1 MNNAPEP
8 QSTPPLKPRRT
19 GWRLWVIALVVV
31 VAALLGMWRTALYRL
46 ESGVLRVLGP
56 DADLQDVSL
65 AWPGVVV
72 IKQLNLKS
80 PEGWPAKET
89 LRAERVKIV
98 PTLRSLFSDRMIVR
112 RVKIDGGYLSVLRDK
127 QSQLKLVPSI
137 FDPAYR
143 REPPKPYSERLHVT
157 IEDVDLADSTIDFY
171 DASVEEGKLVNLQLV
186 DVAAELRGL
195 RMPERDAHTKV
206 DIKGL
211 VKGEKNDD
219 GERLDGPFTVKG
231 QVQVATRESEL
242 AIKLD
247 GVDMRLLEPYLL
259 RRSETGVKRGKLSME
274 LTSTVKDRH
283 LDAPGTLVLE
293 DLKLRPGENFGST
306 FMGMPR
312 QAVLATLKDRDGKIT
327 LDFNLEGDLGNTRF
341 SLNDTMAVRVAVG
354 AAGALG
360 IGLVDVIKGVGSFG
374 GDTVEATG
382 DAIGKLFGMGKS
394 DDDVDKDEA
403 KERDKDSTSKS
414 P

>member
-1 MNNAPEP
+1 MNTPTEP
-8 QSTPPLKPRRT
+8 QSAPPQSPPTRRT
-19 GWRLWVIALVVV
+19 GWRLWVIALVIV
-31 VAALLGMWRTALYRL
+31 VAALLGMWRAALYRL

-56 DADLQDVSL
+56 DADLQDVSVG
-65 AWPGVVV
+65 WPGVVV
-72 IKQLNLKS
+72 IDKLSLKS
-80 PEGWPAKET
+80 PKGWPAKET

-98 PTLRSLFSDRMIVR
+98 PTLRSLFSERMIVR
-112 RVKIDGGYLSVLRDK
+112 RVKIEGGYLSVLRNE

-157 IEDVDLADSTIDFY
+157 IEEVELGNSTIDFY
-171 DASVEEGKLVNLQLV
+171 DASVDDDKVVNMQLLNV
-186 DVAAELRGL
+186 EAELHEL

-206 DIKGL
+206 DITGL
-211 VKGEKNDD
+211 VKGDKNDD
-219 GERLDGPFTVKG
+219 GERLDGRFNVKG
-231 QVQVATRESEL
+231 WVQVATRESEL
-242 AIKLD
+242 AIQLD
-247 GVDMRLLEPYLL
+247 GVDMRPLEPYLL

-274 LTSTVKDRH
+274 LKSTVKDRH

-293 DLKLRPGENFGST
+293 DLKLRPGESFGST

-327 LDFNLEGDLGNTRF
+327 LDFNLEGDLGNTKF

-360 IGLVDVIKGVGSFG
+360 IGLVDMVKGVGSFG

-382 DAIGKLFGMGKS
+382 DAIGKLFGLGKS
-394 DDDVDKDEA
+394 DDDDNDETKPKDEGKA
-403 KERDKDSTSKS
+403 KE
-414 P
+414 